1 MTKSFAEL
9 GLREEILKAIS
20 LLGFEEPTRIQERC
34 IPPLLEGKDIIG
46 KARTGSGK
54 TAAFAL
60 PIIQRVTIKSRKPK
74 ALILAPTRELALQVS
89 DAITT
94 FCAGQPIRILSIY
107 GGTPYKPQF
116 DALKRG
122 VSIVVGT
129 PGRILDMINK
139 GGLILDEVEY
149 VVLDEADEMLRMG
162 FIDDVET
169 ILSKTNPN
177 RQTALFSATMPPPIR
192 KIGTQFM
199 QNPIEIEV
207 ESKKLSTDHI
217 TQLWISVQQRHKAEA
232 LHRVLE
238 SWVTEAAL
246 IFTRTRQGCAELA
259 DILTERGLIADAL
272 HGDMGQEAR
281 ERVLKRL
288 RQNKIRFVV
297 ATDVAARGIDV
308 NHISHVINFDLSNDP
323 ESYVHRIGRTGRA
336 GREGTAVSFITPS
349 ENQKLRYFERKL
361 KVKMKE
367 SFAPTR
373 NEITQQRWSA
383 LKAEIL
389 LKSNSDVAK
398 RIESWTTQLM
408 EESQLLPRDVC
419 SLLLQ
424 EIILLKGIDIEE
436 KNDVLSR
443 TGKKKGK
450 KRNSKN
456 KLNFDERNEQD
467 IVLNIGRRDNI
478 QVGDVLWAV
487 STLAEINSNMIGKI
501 KVMDRKCFVGL
512 PRDIAQPLIE
522 GKRQITIRGKEVTVF
537 EKLGTEKQS
546 RRFSSNHP
554 PSYRN
559 KRRGAK
565 KRR

>member
-1 MTKSFAEL
+1 
-9 GLREEILKAIS
+9 
-20 LLGFEEPTRIQERC
+20 
-34 IPPLLEGKDIIG
+34 
-46 KARTGSGK
+46 
-54 TAAFAL
+54 
-60 PIIQRVTIKSRKPK
+60 
-74 ALILAPTRELALQVS
+74 
-89 DAITT
+89 
-94 FCAGQPIRILSIY
+94 
-107 GGTPYKPQF
+107 
-116 DALKRG
+116 
-122 VSIVVGT
+122 
-129 PGRILDMINK
+129 
-139 GGLILDEVEY
+139 
-149 VVLDEADEMLRMG
+149 
-162 FIDDVET
+162 
-169 ILSKTNPN
+169 
-177 RQTALFSATMPPPIR
+177 
-192 KIGTQFM
+192 
-199 QNPIEIEV
+199 
-207 ESKKLSTDHI
+207 
-217 TQLWISVQQRHKAEA
+217 
-232 LHRVLE
+232 
-238 SWVTEAAL
+238 
-246 IFTRTRQGCAELA
+246 A

-487 STLAEINSNMIGKI
+487 STLAEINSNM
-501 KVMDRKCFVGL
+501 
-512 PRDIAQPLIE
+512 
-522 GKRQITIRGKEVTVF
+522 
-537 EKLGTEKQS
+537 
-546 RRFSSNHP
+546 
-554 PSYRN
+554 
-559 KRRGAK
+559 
-565 KRR
+565 